1 MYKLNFLLYPNVQNY
16 HITKESSL
24 NILDDNDTFNKLKKE
39 FLFKYKFENLKTID
53 FSKWGILGLFLEL
66 KGEIA
71 VSLGESQA
79 IIDAALEY
87 EKLGFNITWLTLN
100 KQGTVNLDNLKLKKF
115 DYIFISSYVMDT
127 FVKINLEEIKSI
139 SNAKIV
145 SNASAHFDKTSD
157 IVIFDCYKICG
168 YTSCAIILYNNEF
181 QEQNLA
187 NIDALAIYLCFE
199 NLKTQNFNISNKK
212 LFIEQ
217 LKKNFKEDLYFFVD
231 TQETL
236 PYTLHFGL
244 KNIKAREMI
253 RTLALSNI
261 FITNGEGC
269 SLGLSRPS
277 RVIQAMGYDEL
288 TSRNAISL
296 SFCEEYS
303 LEEIEK
309 IAKFFYKKYKQ
320 IRLLNEQ

>member
-16 HITKESSL
+16 HITKNNSL
-24 NILDDNDTFNKLKKE
+24 SILSENTAFKKIKKE
-39 FLFKYKFENLKTID
+39 FLLKYQFNNLKTFE

-87 EKLGFNITWLTLN
+87 EKLGFNISWLTLN
-100 KQGTVNLDNLKLKKF
+100 KQGSINLDNLKLKKF

-145 SNASAHFDKTSD
+145 SNASAHFNKTSD

-168 YTSCAIILYNNEF
+168 YTSTAIILYNNEF
-181 QEQNLA
+181 KEQNLA

-199 NLKTQNFNISNKK
+199 NLKTQNFNTSNKK

-217 LKKNFKEDLYFFVD
+217 LKKIFKDDLYFFVD
-231 TQETL
+231 IQETL

-253 RTLALSNI
+253 RTLSLSNI

-269 SLGLSRPS
+269 SLGLSKPS
-277 RVIQAMGYDEL
+277 RIIQAMGYDEQ
-288 TSRNAISL
+288 TSRNAIAL
-296 SFCEEYS
+296 SFYKEYS
-303 LEEIEK
+303 LEQIEEIT
-309 IAKFFYKKYKQ
+309 KFFYKKYKQ

>member
-16 HITKESSL
+16 HISKDNSL
-24 NILDDNDTFNKLKKE
+24 NILSENDTFEKLKKE
-39 FLFKYKFENLKTID
+39 FLLKYKFENLKSIE

-79 IIDAALEY
+79 IIDAAYEY
-87 EKLGFNITWLTLN
+87 EKLGFKITWLNLN
-100 KQGTVNLDNLKLKKF
+100 KQGSVNLDNLKSKKL
-115 DYIFISSYVMDT
+115 DYIFISSYTMDT
-127 FVKINLEEIKSI
+127 FVKTNLQEIKTI
-139 SNAKIV
+139 CDAKIV
-145 SNASAHFDKTSD
+145 SNASANFDNASD
-157 IVIFDCYKICG
+157 IIIFDCYKVCG
-168 YTSCAIILYNNEF
+168 YTSSAIVLFNNEL

-199 NLKTQNFNISNKK
+199 GLKSQNFNTSNKNI
-212 LFIEQ
+212 FIEE
-217 LKKNFKEDLYFFVD
+217 LKKNFNEDLYFFVRPED
-231 TQETL
+231 TL
-236 PYTLHFGL
+236 AYSLHFGL

-253 RTLALSNI
+253 RTLGLSNI

-277 RVIQAMGYDEL
+277 RIIQDMGYDEL